1 MSRNALVLI
10 VVALAVGLML
20 YTGSRMQSST
30 SAPADP
36 VRLSGDVKGLKAPDF
51 ELQRLDGS
59 KLKLSSLRGKA
70 VVLNFWATWCGPC
83 KIEMPWLAEF
93 QKQYGPQGVEVIGV
107 AMDDNTGKVG
117 EFVKEVGAE
126 YTILLGTEAVGDAYG
141 GVQFL
146 PATFYIDREGKV
158 VDRVFGLVSR
168 SEIEDNIKLA
178 LGPGAAAAA
187 PPAESHEHHAPETH
201 PATTPTP
208 SSTPSSPPNPAPET
222 KK

>member
-1 MSRNALVLI
+1 MNRNALVLI

-30 SAPADP
+30 TGPATP
-36 VRLSGDVKGLKAPDF
+36 GRLSGQSVQGLTAPDF
-51 ELQRLDGS
+51 ELQRLDGTT
-59 KLKLSSLRGKA
+59 LKLSSLRGKA
-70 VVLNFWATWCGPC
+70 VVLNFWATWCAPC
-83 KIEMPWLAEF
+83 KIEMPWLTEF

-107 AMDDNTGKVG
+107 AMDENTDKVRD
-117 EFVKEVGAE
+117 FVKETGATH
-126 YTILLGTEAVGDAYG
+126 TILLGTEEVGDAYG

-168 SEIEDNIKLA
+168 SEIEDNIKRS
-178 LGPGAAAAA
+178 LGTPVNA
-187 PPAESHEHHAPETH
+187 PAVETHEHHE
-201 PATTPTP
+201 PAAAEP
-208 SSTPSSPPNPAPET
+208 

>member
-1 MSRNALVLI
+1 
-10 VVALAVGLML
+10 
-20 YTGSRMQSST
+20 MQSSST
-30 SAPADP
+30 GPATP
-36 VRLSGDVKGLKAPDF
+36 VRLSGQDVRGLAAPDF

-59 KLKLSSLRGKA
+59 TLKLSSLRGKA

-83 KIEMPWLAEF
+83 KIEMPWLTEF
-93 QKQYGPQGVEVIGV
+93 QKQYGPQGVEVIGI
-107 AMDDNTGKVG
+107 AMDDQTEKIG
-117 EFVKEVGAE
+117 EFVQEVGAD

-168 SEIEDNIKLA
+168 SEIEDNIKRS
-178 LGPGAAAAA
+178 LGTPVSA
-187 PPAESHEHHAPETH
+187 PSTDAHDHHERTELEP
-201 PATTPTP
+201 
-208 SSTPSSPPNPAPET
+208 

>member
-1 MSRNALVLI
+1 VSRNALVLI

-20 YTGSRMQSST
+20 YTGSRMQSS
-30 SAPADP
+30 SAGPSTPA
-36 VRLSGDVKGLKAPDF
+36 RLSGKEVRGLDAPDF
-51 ELQRLDGS
+51 ELQRLDGTT
-59 KLKLSSLRGKA
+59 LKLSSLRGKA

-83 KIEMPWLAEF
+83 KIEMPWLTEF
-93 QKQYGPQGVEVIGV
+93 HKQYGPQGVEVIGI
-107 AMDDNTGKVG
+107 AMDDDTGKVA
-117 EFVKEVGAE
+117 EFVKEVGAT

-146 PATFYIDREGKV
+146 PATFYIDRQGKV

-187 PPAESHEHHAPETH
+187 PAAKSHEHHAPEMH
-201 PATTPTP
+201 PAP
-208 SSTPSSPPNPAPET
+208 SSTPSSAPEP